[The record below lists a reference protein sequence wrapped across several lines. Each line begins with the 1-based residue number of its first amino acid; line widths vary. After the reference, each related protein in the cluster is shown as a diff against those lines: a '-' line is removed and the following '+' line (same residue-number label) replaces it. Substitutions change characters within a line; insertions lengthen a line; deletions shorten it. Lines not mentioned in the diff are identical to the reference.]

1 MHTKLFAVVALVLAQ
16 SVSAS
21 APNLIANGGFESS
34 TYSNPSDLYETFAAG
49 STALTSWTIDF
60 GSVDLIKSYW
70 TPAQGSYSLDLSGD
84 QDGMISQSFN
94 TTIDQRYL
102 VSFAMAGNPD
112 DTNHPNKTMEVGLSL
127 GDYYTFNTTG
137 KTHSDMGWVQ
147 NSFEFKATGT
157 LSELYFLSANEYNS
171 PYGVALDNITVTAIP
186 EPESF
191 AMFLAGLGLIAAVAR
206 RRAGL
211 SK

>member
-16 SVSAS
+16 SVSAN
-21 APNLIANGGFESS
+21 APNLITNGGFEDTAFSGDFE
-34 TYSNPSDLYETFAAG
+34 TYSAVSG
-49 STALTSWTIDF
+49 GLTGWTIET
-60 GSVDLIKSYW
+60 GSVDLINTYW
-70 TPAQGSYSLDLSGD
+70 NPAGGAYSLDLSGNE
-84 QDGMISQSFN
+84 DGVISQSFA
-94 TTIDQRYL
+94 TVVGQRYL

-137 KTHSDMGWVQ
+137 KTHSDMGWAQ